1 MPRDA
6 AVATA
11 MTTDVLSLRGD
22 STVET
27 AMQAMVDR
35 GVDGAPVVDDDGHVV
50 GMLTTSDLIVRESRL
65 HFPTVISILSVTVEV
80 PGRHFDDDVQKA
92 LGATVSEV
100 MNTDAITIGVD
111 DTIEQAATS
120 MHDHDVSRLPVVD
133 AEGRLAG
140 IVGRTD
146 ILRSILA
153 DR

>member
-27 AMQAMVDR
+27 ALQAMVDR

-80 PGRHFDDDVQKA
+80 PGRHFGDDVQKA